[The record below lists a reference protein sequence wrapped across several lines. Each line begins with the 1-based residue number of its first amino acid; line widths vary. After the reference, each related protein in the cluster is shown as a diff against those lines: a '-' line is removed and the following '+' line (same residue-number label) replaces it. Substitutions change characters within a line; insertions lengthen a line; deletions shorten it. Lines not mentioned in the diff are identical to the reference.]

1 VVLGGHMEDKK
12 QSLYGKLVDDI
23 KESIE
28 KEHQPHDLL
37 PSERELAE
45 IYGVS
50 RTTVRLAMQELE
62 NLGFIYKK
70 HGKGTFV
77 SSLSDSIL
85 NLTGAYSFTEQMT
98 SLGKVPST
106 KILEFSIVESN
117 KYFSEQLG
125 IIKGSKL
132 IKIKRLRLAD
142 EEPMML
148 ERTYL
153 PYKRFEGLTSEMLE
167 EKPMY
172 DIFLEQYNQRIKYAE
187 EEFYASIVNDKDAEY
202 IDVPKG
208 SASLN
213 LVRKTVNQENEI
225 IEYTLS
231 VARADQFR
239 YKVLHNRN

>member
-1 VVLGGHMEDKK
+1 MENKK
-12 QSLYGKLVDDI
+12 QPLYGQLVDEL

-28 KEHQPHDLL
+28 KEHQAHDLL

-45 IYGVS
+45 IHGVS
-50 RTTVRLAMQELE
+50 RTTVRLALQELE

-77 SSLSDSIL
+77 SGVSDSIL
-85 NLTGAYSFTEQMT
+85 NLTGAYSFTEQMK
-98 SLGKVPST
+98 SLGKEPST
-106 KILEFSIVESN
+106 KILEFLVVESN
-117 KYFSEQLG
+117 NYLSEQLG
-125 IIKGSKL
+125 VHKGSQL
-132 IKIKRLRLAD
+132 VKIKRLRLAD
-142 EEPMML
+142 GEPMML

-172 DIFLEQYNQRIKYAE
+172 DVFYDTYNQRIKYAE
-187 EEFYASIVNDKDAEY
+187 EEFYASIVSYKDAEY
-202 IDVPKG
+202 IEVPIG
-208 SASLN
+208 SAALN

-239 YKVLHNRN
+239 YKVLHHKN

>member
-1 VVLGGHMEDKK
+1 MENKK
-12 QSLYGKLVDDI
+12 QPLYGQLVDEL

-28 KEHQPHDLL
+28 KEHQAHDLL

-45 IYGVS
+45 IHGVS
-50 RTTVRLAMQELE
+50 RTTVRLALQELE

-77 SSLSDSIL
+77 SGVSNSIL
-85 NLTGAYSFTEQMT
+85 NLTGAYSFTEQMK
-98 SLGKVPST
+98 SLGKEPST
-106 KILEFSIVESN
+106 KILEFLVVESN
-117 KYFSEQLG
+117 NYLSEQLG
-125 IIKGSKL
+125 VHKGSQL
-132 IKIKRLRLAD
+132 IKMKRLRLAD
-142 EEPMML
+142 GEPMML

-167 EKPMY
+167 DKPMY
-172 DIFLEQYNQRIKYAE
+172 DVFYDTYNQRIKYAE
-187 EEFYASIVNDKDAEY
+187 EEFYASFVSDKDAEY
-202 IDVPKG
+202 IEVPIG
-208 SASLN
+208 SAALN

-239 YKVLHNRN
+239 YKVLHHKN